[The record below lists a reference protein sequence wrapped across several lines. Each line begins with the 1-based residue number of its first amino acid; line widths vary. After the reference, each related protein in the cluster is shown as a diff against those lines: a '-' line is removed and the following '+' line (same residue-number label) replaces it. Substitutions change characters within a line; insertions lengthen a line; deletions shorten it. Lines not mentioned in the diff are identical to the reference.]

1 MLQWISFCIFEH
13 DKPIDNLSGGLKQET
28 VDMSH
33 SLLEQGIYKV
43 IHTCHGQNIFF
54 VKRDNHPLMSEDY
67 I

>member
-54 VKRDNHPLMSEDY
+54 CETR
-67 I
+67 